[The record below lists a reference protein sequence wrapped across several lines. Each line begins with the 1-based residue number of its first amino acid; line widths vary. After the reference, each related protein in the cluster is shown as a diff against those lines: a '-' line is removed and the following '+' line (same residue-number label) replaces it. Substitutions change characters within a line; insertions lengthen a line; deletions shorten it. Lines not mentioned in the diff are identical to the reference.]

1 VVKEPKHL
9 LRHPHQV
16 LLGFDES
23 SSYATC
29 LREETIPLC
38 YGFGHGFNARVC
50 SVALKYFKAQIL
62 QKNMKMFITGR
73 PGCGKS
79 TLINSIIMQLKE
91 KRISG
96 ILSLE
101 IREGKKRVG
110 FMIRDIK
117 SGEKNI
123 LASVDMDGPKIGKYG
138 VNLSGLERIVSRF
151 LEGFG
156 NSDVVLIDE
165 IGKME
170 MLSEKFREAVDIVL
184 NSNKDVV
191 AVVGLGF
198 VDYVRDKGEILVLTR
213 SNFDSIREKIL
224 ERLK

>member
-1 VVKEPKHL
+1 
-9 LRHPHQV
+9 
-16 LLGFDES
+16 
-23 SSYATC
+23 
-29 LREETIPLC
+29 
-38 YGFGHGFNARVC
+38 
-50 SVALKYFKAQIL
+50 
-62 QKNMKMFITGR
+62 MKMFITGR